1 MFRNW
6 PNYGAYRG
14 RPESR
19 LPRIPSTWQWRRL
32 ASIGRKVSASGRP
45 DLPLLSVYLD
55 RGVIRYA
62 EGGRR
67 VHAPSEQL
75 DAYQIVRPG
84 DLLLNN
90 QQAWRG
96 SVGVSDHHGIIS
108 PAYVIWRNSSTISAQ
123 YGKYLFRAPVMVDQF
138 VMASRG
144 VGDIQRDLHGPS
156 LRNLLVPVPPL
167 EDQDAIAKYL
177 AHANVRIDKAIAAKR
192 RLISLLDELDRSV
205 ENSLAGSLSSM
216 ASGGREI
223 SWLGGL
229 PRTWLSA
236 PAKRL
241 FKEVDRRSKSG
252 REGLLSLRM
261 REGLVDAN
269 EFTETPIPPDDLL
282 GYKIV
287 QPGELVMNRMRAAIG
302 LFGVA
307 KTTGLVSPDY
317 STMTVA
323 EGIDPHFYL
332 HLFKTDAAMAE
343 FRRRSNGL
351 GTGSSGFMRLYY
363 EDFGPI
369 ALPLPPLEE
378 QRRVVRDINR
388 HYAETLPVRSRTSRE
403 IALLQ
408 EFRMRLIADVVTGQV
423 DVRKIA
429 ATLPDTS
436 ASSASG
442 NLTTDAELVEVLG
455 EGEL

>member
-84 DLLLNN
+84 DLVLNN

-192 RLISLLDELDRSV
+192 RLAVLLAEGHHVYSDCVLNDPSHPNLRSVRIKSLLYEVDERSANGEEQHLSMSQEHGLV
-205 ENSLAGSLSSM
+205 PAGRITRTLTAESM
-216 ASGGREI
+216 AGGRI
-223 SWLGGL
+223 CQPGDIVLNRLKAHLGVFAVAQQAGVVSADYTVL
-229 PRTWLSA
+229 RPQADIVPEFLCRQLRSGTMRPELRRRTKGIVEGFW
-236 PAKRL
+236 RL
-241 FKEVDRRSKSG
+241 Y
-252 REGLLSLRM
+252 
-261 REGLVDAN
+261 
-269 EFTETPIPPDDLL
+269 TEDLL
-282 GYKIV
+282 AMHV
-287 QPGELVMNRMRAAIG
+287 RV
-302 LFGVA
+302 
-307 KTTGLVSPDY
+307 PDS
-317 STMTVA
+317 STQERVVR
-323 EGIDPHFYL
+323 EIDGR
-332 HLFKTDAAMAE
+332 DEE
-343 FRRRSNGL
+343 FRRATSK
-351 GTGSSGFMRLYY
+351 
-363 EDFGPI
+363 I
-369 ALPLPPLEE
+369 A
-378 QRRVVRDINR
+378 D
-388 HYAETLPVRSRTSRE
+388 E

-408 EFRMRLIADVVTGQV
+408 EFRTRLVADVVTGQV
-423 DVRKIA
+423 DVRAIA
-429 ATLPDTS
+429 ASLPETPEQDTDLDS
-436 ASSASG
+436 
-442 NLTTDAELVEVLG
+442 LLDDDLEDVLG
-455 EGEL
+455 EGEG